1 MSPITEEDSINV
13 CSSLKRQET
22 DIHPLPVKTRKIS
35 IPSENIIPSEKIP
48 QPLPWVGTLNQSH
61 KKIIMDNKE
70 LCSDKIC
77 FAQSILKKQFPYIN
91 GFQDTMAPIK
101 LNDKW
106 ISNNYFQTQSHPSV
120 QIHHTGH
127 SQHWVTSIQLDKT
140 NIYLLDSLSLK
151 LSTNLRL
158 KRENKLASKTRPL
171 QTIF

>member
-1 MSPITEEDSINV
+1 M
-13 CSSLKRQET
+13 
-22 DIHPLPVKTRKIS
+22 
-35 IPSENIIPSEKIP
+35 PSEEMP

-70 LCSDKIC
+70 LCSDIIC
-77 FAQSILKKQFPYIN
+77 FAQSILKKPDSN
-91 GFQDTMAPIK
+91 GFRDTTLAPIK

-106 ISNNYFQTQSHPSV
+106 ISNNSFQTQSHPSV
-120 QIHHTGH
+120 QIHHTGP

-158 KRENKLASKTRPL
+158 KKKKN
-171 QTIF
+171 